1 MLNNLIRNRTTE
13 KDVRAWMDRN
23 GFYGTS
29 ADIRDLELY
38 AIERPG
44 WLQVFSFQ
52 ARVKSREG
60 SEGET
65 SEAPWSEMFGVVKDD
80 ERRRGD
86 DKTQVELF
94 LSAQQQADKLQQW
107 SQGLIAKSNQRN
119 QSNKSLLLLIAAGVI
134 CTTIA
139 LSLINLFT

>member
-1 MLNNLIRNRTTE
+1 
-13 KDVRAWMDRN
+13 MDRN

-44 WLQVFSFQ
+44 WLQVFRFEV
-52 ARVKSREG
+52 RVKSRAE
-60 SEGET
+60 SEE
-65 SEAPWSEMFGVVKDD
+65 PWSEMFGVVKDD

-86 DKTQVELF
+86 KKTQVEMF
-94 LSAQQQADKLQQW
+94 PTAQQQADKLQQW
-107 SQGLIAKSNQRN
+107 SQGLIAKSNQGDR
-119 QSNKSLLLLIAAGVI
+119 SNRSLLLLIAAGFI
-134 CTTIA
+134 CTTIV